1 MIYIAYVGVI
11 FGVIQLV
18 PVDRKNPSVKMSE
31 NFVDIYKTPQNIKHI
46 LQRACYDCHSNE
58 TIYPR
63 YSYIAPI
70 SWSIK
75 NHIKETY
82 NKDLQLSMLEN
93 SIADLEQERMP
104 LRGYIAQHPKARL
117 TKQETTQLI
126 DYLKEIENT
135 IK

>member
-11 FGVIQLV
+11 FGVIQLI

-31 NFVDIYKTPQNIKHI
+31 NFVDIYKTPQNIKNI

-75 NHIKETY
+75 NHINEGREHMNLSIWETY
-82 NKDLQLSMLEN
+82 NKDLQLSM
-93 SIADLEQERMP
+93 
-104 LRGYIAQHPKARL
+104 
-117 TKQETTQLI
+117 
-126 DYLKEIENT
+126 
-135 IK
+135 